1 MEKLLSNMRKVFG
14 GKLMQFDFEH
24 IFETVVI
31 DADKK
36 KKEKRAKRTRQK
48 KNNEINP
55 SSLGFCFRKQVL
67 DSMGMGTEPD
77 IRLKKIFW
85 QGHFIH
91 DDMVYPILKTFFEEL
106 DKQNIEVINEQWLD
120 IKVLHKGVELNF
132 RAYVDDVL
140 LDHTTNEITPIEV
153 KSIGYE
159 FMKLTEGKMT
169 HQIQLMCYLGLLNS
183 KKGYLLY
190 IFKPTLESKQFPYEY
205 NEDMYFGIL
214 DRAVKLTE
222 YKNAGIIPY
231 AEAMVESEDYKEEE
245 DILDYRVNKNL
256 DGDYWFKKEKQCETI
271 CNYLA
276 FCLQNKEEILPDNDI
291 NSP

>member
-1 MEKLLSNMRKVFG
+1 
-14 GKLMQFDFEH
+14 MQFDFEH

-55 SSLGFCFRKQVL
+55 SSLGFCLRKQVL

-85 QGHFIH
+85 QGNFIH
-91 DDMVYPILKTFFEEL
+91 DDMVFPVLQKYFEDLEHDEL
-106 DKQNIEVINEQWLD
+106 VQVVNELWIDKKVI
-120 IKVLHKGVELNF
+120 HKGVELNF

-140 LDHTTNEITPIEV
+140 IHNDERYPIEV

-159 FMKLTEGKMT
+159 FMKLTEGKMS
-169 HQIQLMCYLGLLNS
+169 HQIQLMCYLGLLKS
-183 KKGYLLY
+183 KQGWLLY
-190 IFKPTLESKQFPYEY
+190 IFKPTLESKQFKYKY
-205 NEDMYFGIL
+205 DDKMYIGLL
-214 DRAVKLTE
+214 DRSVKLTE

-231 AEAMVESEDYKEEE
+231 AEAMVEAEDYETLEE
-245 DILDYRVNKNL
+245 IPPYRIKREL
-256 DGDYWFKKEKQCETI
+256 EGDYWFKKEKQCETI

-276 FCLQNKEEILPDNDI
+276 FCLDNKEEIPSDND
-291 NSP
+291 